1 MSTESRRRLIWAID
15 KAAAKN
21 FFLLSG
27 WRGVIGNK
35 SDLCARS
42 LTCPNTTT
50 PSQTESEHDGPSP

>member
-21 FFLLSG
+21 SLLLSG
-27 WRGVIGNK
+27 WRGLIGNK
-35 SDLCARS
+35 SDLCACS
-42 LTCPNTTT
+42 LTCPNTT